1 MWSKRGR
8 RATSGSLTRERRT
21 KSRCWLGVVL
31 VCATWG
37 SAFIGC
43 GRYQAVVCRAPVQVV
58 DQIDSGLALL
68 VGPGPEDM
76 AWSHD
81 AQLRE
86 GMVLSR
92 GVPSEVCRAQ
102 YIRRLSAL
110 RARLEQKFVAVE

>member
-1 MWSKRGR
+1 MRSKKGWRTTNG
-8 RATSGSLTRERRT
+8 ALTKERRT
-21 KSRCWLGVVL
+21 TNRCWLVAVL
-31 VCATWG
+31 LWAAWC
-37 SAFIGC
+37 SAVIGC
-43 GRYQAVVCRAPVQVV
+43 GRYPAVVCRAPVQVV
-58 DQIDSGLALL
+58 DQVDTGIALL
-68 VGPGPEDM
+68 VGPGPEDI

-102 YIRRLSAL
+102 RIRRLSAL